1 MHNKAFNIA
10 KNQKYDRFQRGLA
23 SIVYNFLI
31 KKSAV
36 ISIKK
41 ENISNKELTE
51 ELQKPIK
58 IDLQLNSKDVLK
70 VVILWMIHLIMY
82 LFEIKEKI

>member
-58 IDLQLNSKDVLK
+58 IDLQLNWKDVLK
-70 VVILWMIHLIMY
+70 VVIL
-82 LFEIKEKI
+82 

>member
-70 VVILWMIHLIMY
+70 VVIL
-82 LFEIKEKI
+82 